1 MSGML
6 AVAARR
12 TLYDSGDLSRRMNGS
27 VVCLIRSY
35 QMMDGV
41 PARLAL

>member
-6 AVAARR
+6 AVTARR
-12 TLYDSGDLSRRMNGS
+12 TLYGSGDVFRRMNDG
-27 VVCLIRSY
+27 VLCLIRSY

-41 PARLAL
+41 PARLVL

>member
-1 MSGML
+1 ML
-6 AVAARR
+6 AVTARR
-12 TLYDSGDLSRRMNGS
+12 TLYDFGDLSRRMNDG
-27 VVCLIRSY
+27 VLCLIRSY